1 MKKITE
7 IKEESEIMKNLLS
20 KTTDTLKVEDV
31 VEGHV
36 LAVEKSAVYIDL
48 KPYGTGVIYGLEFLQ
63 AKDIIKKLNVGF
75 AVKVKVTEL
84 ENEKGYIEVSLR
96 EAREALV
103 WNDIEEMQKT
113 KKVVSL
119 PVLEANKGGLMM
131 DFMGIYGF
139 LPSSQLGEAN
149 YPKVTDGDKDK
160 ILVELKKL
168 VGKKIDVTVMAAN
181 PKEGKLIFTE
191 KKEKSS
197 STSRPVNTNTAL
209 RTPSTNTP
217 SINVSSKYEVGNV
230 VEGVVT
236 GVVDFGLFVKME
248 DKVEGLVHISEI
260 SWSLVENPRTLYK
273 IGERIRAKIIDLKDN
288 KVSLSIKGLTDNPW
302 KEAEARYKKGL
313 KVSGVVI
320 RFSKHGALIS
330 LEEGVTGLM
339 HISEFGGEENMKK
352 MLSLGKICHC
362 FISNFEPKEEK
373 MTLVLKEPRM

>member
-1 MKKITE
+1 
-7 IKEESEIMKNLLS
+7 
-20 KTTDTLKVEDV
+20 
-31 VEGHV
+31 
-36 LAVEKSAVYIDL
+36 
-48 KPYGTGVIYGLEFLQ
+48 
-63 AKDIIKKLNVGF
+63 
-75 AVKVKVTEL
+75 
-84 ENEKGYIEVSLR
+84 
-96 EAREALV
+96 
-103 WNDIEEMQKT
+103 
-113 KKVVSL
+113 
-119 PVLEANKGGLMM
+119 MM

-139 LPSSQLGEAN
+139 LPSSQLSETH
-149 YPKVTDGDKDK
+149 YPKVADGDKDK

-168 VGKKIDVTVMAAN
+168 VGKKIDVTVMAAS

-191 KKEKSS
+191 KKEKTSTGTKTSS
-197 STSRPVNTNTAL
+197 SASTSTTTTTNHD
-209 RTPSTNTP
+209 N
-217 SINVSSKYEVGNV
+217 KYEIGNI

-273 IGERIRAKIIDLKDN
+273 AGERIRAKIIDIKDG
-288 KVSLSIKGLTDNPW
+288 KISLSIKGLTSNPW
-302 KEAEARYKKGL
+302 AEAGNRYKKGL

-362 FISNFEPKEEK
+362 YISNFEPKEEK
-373 MTLVLKEPRM
+373 MTLVLKEPRA